1 MTMTIHSRLAGGLAG
16 NFQEPKTGI
25 VGAWIANFR
34 RRRRKQIEEAELRS
48 LDART
53 LADLGIEFA
62 PELNSSLVHSKA
74 EAVSVALTALM
85 NGTRKER

>member
-1 MTMTIHSRLAGGLAG
+1 MTMTIHSRLAGGLTG

-25 VGAWIANFR
+25 VGTWIANFR
-34 RRRRKQIEEAELRS
+34 RRRQKQIEEAELRS

-62 PELNSSLVHSKA
+62 PELDATLVHSKA
-74 EAVSVALTALM
+74 EAVSVAFAALT
-85 NGTRKER
+85 NSTRK